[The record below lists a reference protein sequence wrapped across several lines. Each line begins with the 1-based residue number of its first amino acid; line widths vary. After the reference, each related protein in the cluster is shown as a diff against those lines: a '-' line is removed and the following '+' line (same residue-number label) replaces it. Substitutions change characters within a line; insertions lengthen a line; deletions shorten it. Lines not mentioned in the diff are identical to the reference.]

1 MASCSSTAG
10 CLTSSPPRLPI
21 PPRASLSFFKEPSSH
36 IAIIVPNQENISNP
50 LSYNI
55 QDKIGWILD
64 MHNSNKKMK
73 IVAYNVK
80 MKTVNEKTLIK
91 VILIELF
98 LFIDY
103 CVAGNYNDSGLGF
116 LDNCL

>member
-1 MASCSSTAG
+1 LLRCERTAKY
-10 CLTSSPPRLPI
+10 TSI
-21 PPRASLSFFKEPSSH
+21 FHANHK
-36 IAIIVPNQENISNP
+36 NISNS

-55 QDKIGWILD
+55 QDKIGWVLD

>member
-1 MASCSSTAG
+1 
-10 CLTSSPPRLPI
+10 
-21 PPRASLSFFKEPSSH
+21 
-36 IAIIVPNQENISNP
+36 
-50 LSYNI
+50 
-55 QDKIGWILD
+55 